1 MLKCAVFAMQIYNI
15 NPNAAILFPYFAIST
30 LQNTMSDYFITIVLQ
45 KNNRI
50 DTGFFLF
57 IAEIK
62 EDSLNFAILNYNIT
76 HKMTMSKPYV
86 VGIDIGG
93 TNSVFGIVDARG
105 TVIASGS
112 IKTQKYNKVEDY
124 VEDLTAELTK
134 LLESENATDKIMG
147 IGIGAPNGNYFS
159 GTIEFAPNLP
169 WRGVIPLAQMISD
182 RMGIPAA
189 LTNDAN
195 AAAIGEMT
203 YGAARGLKD
212 FIMIT
217 LGTGVGSGIVI
228 NGQLVY
234 GHDGFAG
241 ELGHTIVRR
250 NNGRLCGCGRTGCLE
265 AYTSATGVAR
275 TAREF
280 LEIRKDDSLLR
291 QIPIQDITSKDV
303 YDAAVKG
310 DKMAAEIF
318 EYTGTI
324 LGEAFADFVA
334 FSSPKAIILFGGLAK
349 SGDLIMKP
357 ICEAM
362 ERNMLN
368 IFKNKVKV
376 MLSELK
382 ESDAAV
388 LGASALG
395 WEAK

>member
-1 MLKCAVFAMQIYNI
+1 
-15 NPNAAILFPYFAIST
+15 
-30 LQNTMSDYFITIVLQ
+30 
-45 KNNRI
+45 
-50 DTGFFLF
+50 
-57 IAEIK
+57 
-62 EDSLNFAILNYNIT
+62 
-76 HKMTMSKPYV
+76 MTMSKPYV

-93 TNSVFGIVDARG
+93 TNTVFGIVDARG
-105 TVIASGS
+105 TIIASGS
-112 IKTQKYNKVEDY
+112 IKTNKFNEVEDY
-124 VEDLTAELTK
+124 VNELHTELFR
-134 LLESENATDKIMG
+134 LLEQNNATDKIMG
-147 IGIGAPNGNYFS
+147 IGVGAPNGNYFN

-169 WRGVIPLAQMISD
+169 WRGVIPLAQMLTD
-182 RMGIPAA
+182 RFGIPVS

-217 LGTGVGSGIVI
+217 LGTGVGSGIVV

-241 ELGHTIVRR
+241 ELGHVIVRP

-280 LEIRKDDSLLR
+280 LEVRNDPSSLR

-303 YDAAVKG
+303 YDAAITG
-310 DKMAAEIF
+310 DKLALEIF
-318 EYTGTI
+318 DYTGKI
-324 LGEAFADFVA
+324 LGEAFANFIA

-349 SGDLIMKP
+349 AGDLILKP
-357 ICEAM
+357 IKEAM
-362 ERNMLN
+362 DRNTLN
-368 IFKNKVKV
+368 IYKGKVKIMV
-376 MLSELK
+376 SELK